1 METPGYTPQPMP
13 EEPKKSRTGIIIAIV
28 LVVLCCCCL
37 IGGGLGYY
45 LWVNGDRMLGTG
57 AILPLLAAL

>member
-45 LWVNGDRMLGTG
+45 LWTNGDQLFGTG
-57 AILPLLAAL
+57 ALLPVLAAL